1 MNPSNGISIVVPVFN
16 CERYIA
22 STLDSILQNTKKI
35 EYEIIVVN
43 DGSTDNTTKILEE
56 YKEHIRIIEQENQ
69 GEAAAVNKG
78 VSMSAM
84 KYALILSADDPCPES
99 ELFANAID
107 ILDMNQGIVCV
118 YPDWTILD
126 EDGRQLSEISTRE
139 FSRKTLVEDFLCIP
153 GPGSVFRVSSFKR
166 VGGRNPKIKFI
177 SDYEFWLRLS
187 TIGSFRRIPKNLAYW
202 RLHSDS
208 TSIRSRSGFM
218 ARERVS
224 VMQEFFLNDSDV
236 EISQKRTMANVYF
249 SSAQLC
255 FYSGRIPAKR
265 FLLKSIILDPF
276 ELRKRNVAHLVFIIL
291 LPISKS
297 LYQIYRKL
305 RQKVARVNV

>member
-1 MNPSNGISIVVPVFN
+1 M
-16 CERYIA
+16 
-22 STLDSILQNTKKI
+22 
-35 EYEIIVVN
+35 
-43 DGSTDNTTKILEE
+43 
-56 YKEHIRIIEQENQ
+56 
-69 GEAAAVNKG
+69 
-78 VSMSAM
+78 
-84 KYALILSADDPCPES
+84 ILSADDPCPES

-126 EDGRQLSEISTRE
+126 EDGKQLSEISTRE

-202 RLHSDS
+202 RSHSDS
-208 TSIRSRSGFM
+208 TSIRARSGFM

-224 VMQEFFLNDSDV
+224 VMQEFFLNDRDV
-236 EISQKRTMANVYF
+236 EISQKRTMSNVYF

-255 FYSGRIPAKR
+255 FYAGRIPAKR

-276 ELRKRNVAHLVFIIL
+276 ELRKRNVAHIVFIIL
-291 LPISKS
+291 FPISKS
-297 LYQIYRKL
+297 LYRIYRKL